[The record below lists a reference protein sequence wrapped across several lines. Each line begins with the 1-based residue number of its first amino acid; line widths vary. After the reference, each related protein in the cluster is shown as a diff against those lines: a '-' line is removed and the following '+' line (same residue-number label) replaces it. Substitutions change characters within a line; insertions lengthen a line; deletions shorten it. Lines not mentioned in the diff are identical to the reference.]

1 MKWILL
7 SDRLPEPAQDTH
19 FVHTRKAFLLPRVPE
34 IFLACSKN
42 FWCWPKADRSSAQAM
57 QKSLWYGPL
66 LFIVPIDF
74 WVFLSDYISG
84 TQGSFFGHVIGPL
97 LPNVVWS
104 RLLNTGLIP
113 FCVFHGPRQIR
124 TNLANTQQ
132 SSLLQAQS
140 INHKCYTFTK
150 LSAFQV
156 IIIIIRCIRYA
167 NNVFIIYASFV
178 NNSHMFLAVIFLQQL
193 LIKYV
198 LKKTQQAFPPA
209 LPMSNVVALV
219 KLPIMEQQ
227 TSQSSWNLLHLCLNN
242 LPWF

>member
-1 MKWILL
+1 M
-7 SDRLPEPAQDTH
+7 
-19 FVHTRKAFLLPRVPE
+19 RK
-34 IFLACSKN
+34 N
-42 FWCWPKADRSSAQAM
+42 
-57 QKSLWYGPL
+57 LWYGPL
-66 LFIVPIDF
+66 LFIVPVDF
-74 WVFLSDYISG
+74 WAFYQITSLAPRVP
-84 TQGSFFGHVIGPL
+84 FFGHVIGPL

-113 FCVFHGPRQIR
+113 FSVFHGPRQIR
-124 TNLANTQQ
+124 TNLANSQQ

-150 LSAFQV
+150 LSAFPV
-156 IIIIIRCIRYA
+156 IIIIITFITYV

-209 LPMSNVVALV
+209 LPMSDVVALV

-227 TSQSSWNLLHLCLNN
+227 TSQLWPEFLKFPPFMS
-242 LPWF
+242 

>member
-1 MKWILL
+1 MFTQEKLFFCPGYQRFFSHAARIFGVDRRPTDLQPKPCKKTSGTDRCFLL
-7 SDRLPEPAQDTH
+7 S
-19 FVHTRKAFLLPRVPE
+19 
-34 IFLACSKN
+34 
-42 FWCWPKADRSSAQAM
+42 
-57 QKSLWYGPL
+57 PL
-66 LFIVPIDF
+66 TFEF
-74 WVFLSDYISG
+74 FLSDYISG

-227 TSQSSWNLLHLCLNN
+227 TSQSS
-242 LPWF
+242 